1 MSHLSLLLLVTS
13 VKIVMA
19 VSKNHLI
26 ILENSLLLIT
36 KIPKTVVEKSY
47 LESK

>member
-36 KIPKTVVEKSY
+36 KIPKNSSRKII
-47 LESK
+47 LGK